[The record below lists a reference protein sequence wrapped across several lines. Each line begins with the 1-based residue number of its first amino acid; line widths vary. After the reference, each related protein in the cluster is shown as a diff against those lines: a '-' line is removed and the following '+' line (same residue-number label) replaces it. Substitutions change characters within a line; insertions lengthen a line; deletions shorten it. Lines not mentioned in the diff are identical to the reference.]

1 MSSPSAPTVSFT
13 QPVSPTPQQTAEARA
28 AFLASLN
35 STGSSVSSALQT
47 RAQDIHHN
55 AIAISEQEK
64 EVKNETDALG
74 KESKKYDKVVE
85 DGAKKLKEL
94 GDVQNWAEM
103 LEKDLL
109 VLEETMRIADEE
121 EDQRRDGVGVDGAGG
136 NKRGNSWY

>member
-1 MSSPSAPTVSFT
+1 MSSPGVPRAPSARST
-13 QPVSPTPQQTAEARA
+13 SPNLQQTAEARA

-35 STGSSVSSALQT
+35 STGSSVSAALQT
-47 RAQDIHHN
+47 RAQDIHSN
-55 AIAISEQEK
+55 AAAISDQEEQIRHK
-64 EVKNETDALG
+64 TNALE
-74 KESKKYDKVVE
+74 KESKKYEKVSE

-121 EDQRRDGVGVDGAGG
+121 EDQRRDGIGADGAGG
-136 NKRGNSWY
+136 KKRGKNWY